1 MNNLNE
7 LNREKNK
14 SLLEMNLDVSSGK
27 FVKLYIK
34 LNSVPNLLGGV
45 QLNSG
50 GLK

>member
-27 FVKLYIK
+27 LVKLYIK
-34 LNSVPNLLGGV
+34 SNFVRGLTSV
-45 QLNSG
+45 
-50 GLK
+50 

>member
-27 FVKLYIK
+27 FVKLHIK
-34 LNSVPNLLGGV
+34 RNFGFCSKDMRN
-45 QLNSG
+45 
-50 GLK
+50 